1 MLLHTQGRFALAVVT
16 IVAGWGFADVAAA
29 GPGDQKFSIDFG
41 VSFPNPDHDVMQSGT
56 TSAQDS
62 GSDGSTVASLG
73 LDYRIRLD
81 HLFYGYGGGNG
92 AAPNG
97 QIEPAFTPR
106 GPVAGLWGRV
116 FLGGDDQNRVD
127 FDFHNN
133 PIGIDTHSY
142 YSRDFFVLPYV
153 GYEFA
158 LGEVGGRP
166 ADLTVF
172 GGPRIEQ
179 RKIKFKTDEAG
190 NLSSFSDTETDLGF
204 TVGFDIDFAL
214 WALFGNVG
222 NVGNVGNTNSQPFF
236 RIGAALDYNPAIS
249 LRGRS
254 SFPFDYEDKIESSW
268 EPRLFVGVGLRF

>member
-1 MLLHTQGRFALAVVT
+1 VVT
-16 IVAGWGFADVAAA
+16 IFAGWGLAGVAAA
-29 GPGDQKFSIDFG
+29 GPGDQKFSIDIG
-41 VSFPNPDHDVMQSGT
+41 VSFPNPDHDVMQSFGG
-56 TSAQDS
+56 ALVGEDS

-73 LDYRIRLD
+73 LDYRIRLG
-81 HLFYGYGGGNG
+81 HLFYGPDGANG

-127 FDFHNN
+127 FDFHPN

-153 GYEFA
+153 GYEFS

-236 RIGAALDYNPAIS
+236 RFGAALDYNPAIS

-254 SFPFDYEDKIESSW
+254 ALNFDYDDKTESSW
-268 EPRLFVGVGLRF
+268 EPRLFVGVGLKF